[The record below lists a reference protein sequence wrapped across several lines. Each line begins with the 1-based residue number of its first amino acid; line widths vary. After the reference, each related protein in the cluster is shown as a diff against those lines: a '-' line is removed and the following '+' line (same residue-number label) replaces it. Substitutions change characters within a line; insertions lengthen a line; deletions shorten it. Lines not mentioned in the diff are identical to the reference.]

1 MEVSVTRRII
11 GALVLGVIA
20 IIVLPQIFDGE
31 GRVPH
36 RESLKI
42 PPVIKK
48 PDVSS
53 LKVDLPVEVRASTN
67 IKRLTEEEVVAKVDT
82 PKPVVVED
90 DNSEN
95 TSPKSSANSVWSLQ
109 IASFKDSNNAAR
121 LRDKLRSGGFRSYN
135 KESRLSDGSLLTQV
149 LVGPVQD
156 YEDALTLKTSLIS
169 KAKDL
174 GVSGPPLVV
183 KYAP

>member
-1 MEVSVTRRII
+1 MEVSVTRRIV
-11 GALVLGVIA
+11 GALVLGVLA
-20 IIVLPQIFDGE
+20 IIILPQVFDGD

-36 RESLKI
+36 REALKI

-67 IKRLTEEEVVAKVDT
+67 IEPLTEDDVIAKEDAPSPSFT
-82 PKPVVVED
+82 P
-90 DNSEN
+90 
-95 TSPKSSANSVWSLQ
+95 PKSSESSSTQTEADGVWSLQ
-109 IASFKDSNNAAR
+109 IASFKDSQNAAR
-121 LRDKLRSGGFRSYN
+121 LRDKLRSENFRSYN

-149 LVGPVQD
+149 MVGPIQD
-156 YEDALTLKTSLIS
+156 YNEALELKVTLLS
-169 KAKDL
+169 KGKEL

-183 KYAP
+183 KYTP